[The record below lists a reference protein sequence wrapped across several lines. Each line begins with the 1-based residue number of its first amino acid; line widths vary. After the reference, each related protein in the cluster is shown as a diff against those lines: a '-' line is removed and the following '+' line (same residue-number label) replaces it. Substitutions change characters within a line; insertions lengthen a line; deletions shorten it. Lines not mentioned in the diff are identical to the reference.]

1 MSIENETF
9 AHYKMQK
16 KLEEIRKSINLLR
29 THGYT
34 IVDLENKIIEKEI
47 KDQKLWIYHLE
58 NLKNKI

>member
-29 THGYT
+29 SHGYT
-34 IVDLENKIIEKEI
+34 VVDLEGKIIEKEI
-47 KDQKLWIYHLE
+47 KD
-58 NLKNKI
+58 